1 MTTYLGLYEL
11 VNIFCILILIA
22 LMIHSRAGLGISAT
36 RRRYVR
42 AAILL
47 VVFYASD
54 ALWYAMDC
62 GAIRQIRWIS
72 ILLKTIYFV
81 SASAAGYSWFLYMG
95 TLSDAIY
102 VRDRKSIFRCGT
114 LVWAH
119 VILAIINV
127 FTGILFRINE
137 DMMYSRGPLF
147 GMQYLV
153 VYVYLATAGFH
164 ALYRANT
171 NYVDRARYIVIAT
184 FPVIPAISALFQLF
198 YWRIPLNCMAFTFSV
213 LIVYMNELGEQV
225 SREPLTGL
233 ANRKSFMRV
242 LEEGMENRE
251 KDTQM
256 YLFMVDM
263 NRFKRINDTF
273 GHVEGDKAIIMTA
286 EALLQACAEIHRRVV
301 VSRYGGDEFAIVA
314 FLGDPREAEELKK
327 RIYEE
332 IADQNG
338 KILLSYRLSLSI
350 GVARYTGE
358 YRSIRALIA
367 AADAELYKEKEK
379 AHAAEG

>member
-1 MTTYLGLYEL
+1 M
-11 VNIFCILILIA
+11 
-22 LMIHSRAGLGISAT
+22 
-36 RRRYVR
+36 
-42 AAILL
+42 
-47 VVFYASD
+47 
-54 ALWYAMDC
+54 
-62 GAIRQIRWIS
+62 
-72 ILLKTIYFV
+72 
-81 SASAAGYSWFLYMG
+81 
-95 TLSDAIY
+95 
-102 VRDRKSIFRCGT
+102 
-114 LVWAH
+114 
-119 VILAIINV
+119 
-127 FTGILFRINE
+127 
-137 DMMYSRGPLF
+137 
-147 GMQYLV
+147 
-153 VYVYLATAGFH
+153 
-164 ALYRANT
+164 
-171 NYVDRARYIVIAT
+171 IAT

-233 ANRKSFMRV
+233 ANRKSFIRV

-256 YLFMVDM
+256 YLFMIDM